1 MTEAIDNK
9 GGQLELARS
18 LVVALEAGN
27 QDDAEAVIAQLAG
40 PRDSQLF
47 MEVGRLAREL
57 HEAINAFMLDSRIAD
72 IAQHEIPDATQRL
85 QHVIAM
91 TEEAANTTLSAVEA
105 SLPLADSLRADAGH
119 LSDQWR
125 RFSARKLPLEDFRQL
140 SEELGGFLDSLQG
153 NAQSLHDNLS
163 EVLLA
168 QGYQDLTGQ
177 IIRKVIDLVSDVEA
191 KLIKLVRIAGRPQ
204 GEAKTNGG
212 KRPDIAPA
220 GPVVPGVDTGD
231 LVTGQDDVDD
241 LLSSL
246 GF

>member
-1 MTEAIDNK
+1 MTEGMNK
-9 GGQLELARS
+9 GEQLQLARS

-27 QDDAEAVIAQLAG
+27 QVDADEAISQLAG
-40 PRDSQLF
+40 LRDSQLF
-47 MEVGRLAREL
+47 QEVGRLAREL
-57 HEAINAFMLDSRIAD
+57 HEAINEFMLDSRIAD
-72 IAQHEIPDATQRL
+72 IAQNEIPDAAQRL

-91 TEEAANTTLSAVEA
+91 TEQAANTTLSAVED
-105 SLPLADSLRADAGH
+105 SLPLADRLRADAGH
-119 LSDQWR
+119 LSDQWQ
-125 RFSARKLPLEDFRQL
+125 RFNARKLSVEDFRQL
-140 SEELGGFLDSLQG
+140 SDELSGFLDSLQG

-163 EVLLA
+163 EVLMA

-204 GEAKTNGG
+204 GDARPSRAAG
-212 KRPDIAPA
+212 PDIAPA

-231 LVTGQDDVDD
+231 LVAGQDDVDD